1 MWCVPMRVN
10 QRIHA
15 VSILFIVVLLL
26 LLLFLPLLPAH
37 TVRMPKK
44 TGGKKKGQSS
54 PDGSEPRKR
63 KNNKKATMEPRD
75 VDEMQKLQELL
86 GDEEQPL
93 GVSKKS
99 LEGLLSLRQPQ
110 ELAVRLAQSL
120 SSLRTRLAEL
130 ELERLNRGSEA
141 PGLSNIVARRAQE
154 KAEKLELEIQK
165 TERITRRLKIM
176 SNLVGRIIRLRE
188 KTLTET
194 HTAME
199 AEVQSL
205 QEKIRVNEELIR
217 ERFVSRVNMLHRY
230 WLWRTLQELG
240 DQTVGWT
247 FEEELARGP
256 RYRTLG
262 VQNNIVSETLEQ
274 QLSWLLVFAEKEKIF
289 REHVRRLELLVEELT
304 DINDALEEALTCRV
318 CGLLFEDP
326 VLFWPCGHVFCLVCF
341 DTLSIAPSLFR
352 CPTCGSIGS
361 EGYVHN
367 LLIAESVAKWMFK
380 DAGYGDIH
388 GALSLIRLH
397 LSKFRKE
404 VISSRV
410 AQLRQQLTEARQ
422 KETKVEE
429 LSQMD
434 ITYRDF

>member
-1 MWCVPMRVN
+1 
-10 QRIHA
+10 
-15 VSILFIVVLLL
+15 
-26 LLLFLPLLPAH
+26 
-37 TVRMPKK
+37 
-44 TGGKKKGQSS
+44 
-54 PDGSEPRKR
+54 
-63 KNNKKATMEPRD
+63 
-75 VDEMQKLQELL
+75 
-86 GDEEQPL
+86 
-93 GVSKKS
+93 
-99 LEGLLSLRQPQ
+99 SLR
-110 ELAVRLAQSL
+110 A
-120 SSLRTRLAEL
+120 RLAEL

-165 TERITRRLKIM
+165 TERVTRRLKII
-176 SNLVGRIIRLRE
+176 SSLVGHIIRLRE

-352 CPTCGSIGS
+352 CPTCGSMGS

-410 AQLRQQLTEARQ
+410 AQLHQQLTEARQ
-422 KETKVEE
+422 KETKV
-429 LSQMD
+429 
-434 ITYRDF
+434 